1 MIDESGEQLGVVTPE
16 EGLRRA
22 REAGLDLIEVAP
34 TAQPPVCKIIDYGKY
49 KYEQQKKAAEARKK
63 QKTVDV
69 KEIKMRPG
77 IEEHDYETKFK
88 NAKRY
93 LGEGNKV
100 KFTIRFRGRELTHK
114 EIGREV
120 LDRFVEDLKELG
132 KIESPPKLE
141 GRQMTMIV
149 APFSQKS

>member
-88 NAKRY
+88 NAKRF